1 MAQAG
6 VPDATRLDAALA
18 AAPALV
24 SALVGG
30 GEGTA

>member
-6 VPDATRLDAALA
+6 IPDASRLDDALA

-24 SALVGG
+24 SALVGK
-30 GEGTA
+30 A